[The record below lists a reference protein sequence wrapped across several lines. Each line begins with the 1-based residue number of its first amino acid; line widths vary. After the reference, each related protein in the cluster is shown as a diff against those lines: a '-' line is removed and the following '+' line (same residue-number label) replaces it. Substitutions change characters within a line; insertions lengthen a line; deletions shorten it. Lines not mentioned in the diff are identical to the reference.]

1 MICSH
6 CGASIPD
13 QAKFCPM
20 CGAKIEPEPFV
31 CPCRKSA
38 EDSAA
43 VLADAPEIEL
53 PAEPADMQTAAP
65 VPEPTEPTTPVPEP
79 TEPTTPV
86 PEPTEPTA
94 PVPEPALQP
103 EEPAASRGLHPV
115 AAIAVVLT
123 ALTVLCLGFALL
135 ALFLHLYPS
144 IPIVFSAAALALTPF
159 TFGTGVAALIV
170 GLVKKRPATWIAGIL
185 AALVSVIDLVLCLL
199 YLLGGVLAAV
209 F

>member
-20 CGAKIEPEPFV
+20 CGTKIEPEPFV
-31 CPCRKSA
+31 CPCHKSA

-53 PAEPADMQTAAP
+53 SAEPADMQIAAP

-79 TEPTTPV
+79 
-86 PEPTEPTA
+86 
-94 PVPEPALQP
+94 ALQP
-103 EEPAASRGLHPV
+103 EEPAAPRGLHPV
-115 AAIAVVLT
+115 ATVAVVLT